1 MGLVTPDFGLVF
13 WMILSFSIV
22 LFVLK
27 KFAWKPILEMLKERE
42 SSIEDALQS
51 AERARDEM
59 NRLQADNQK
68 ILQEARAEREKMMKD
83 ARDIREQ
90 MISDAKKSAET
101 EANKI
106 IASAKIQIENEK
118 ATAVNQIKETVVN
131 LSVNIAERLLKTN
144 LDSDAK
150 QKDFINKL
158 LQDVKL
164 N

>member
-90 MISDAKKSAET
+90 MISDAKKSAES

-106 IASAKIQIENEK
+106 ITAAKIQIENEK
-118 ATAVNQIKETVVN
+118 AMAVNEIKETVVN
-131 LSVNIAERLLKTN
+131 LSVNIAERLLKSN
-144 LDSDAK
+144 LSSDAK

-158 LQDVKL
+158 LEDVKL